1 MNDCSNALLLFG
13 VLFVCV
19 RNDSHETKRRL
30 FRVIRIG
37 KYRRLPH
44 KYIINCPRVC
54 VKRPTIGWLIYARAL
69 LMTLIIIV
77 FTLATE
83 GECKG
88 SAFGSVCLFVC
99 VTQKLLLQLTLFFDS
114 RRIVP
119 CYPCPWIDPHLRSGS
134 GVGIRPQEFIK
145 AFFTIVI
152 HMRPI

>member
-1 MNDCSNALLLFG
+1 MMNVHSNTLLLFG
-13 VLFVCV
+13 FVFVCV
-19 RNDSHETKRRL
+19 RNDAHETKLCL
-30 FRVIRIG
+30 FRVIRMG
-37 KYRRLPH
+37 KYRRLPL

-83 GECKG
+83 AEGECKS

-99 VTQKLLLQLTLFFDS
+99 VSQKLLLQLNLFFDS

-119 CYPCPWIDPHLRSGS
+119 CYPCPWIDPHLR
-134 GVGIRPQEFIK
+134 
-145 AFFTIVI
+145 
-152 HMRPI
+152 